1 MNPNSSLS
9 PNAVKTAL
17 DTIFFP
23 EFNKDRLPQFATA
36 ETASVFN
43 PATADRAAVIA
54 EIFEGSGLWE
64 DKGEE
69 EDIKGGTFKSKNPQ
83 TFTVGEMARSLDVP
97 RTFAA
102 DAQFDLVNKG
112 TKDMA
117 MKGRVT
123 RDNKAMAAYRGAF
136 TVTKTNDGKTL
147 SATDHPIKDAA
158 TVNNKLTSA
167 FSESALFD
175 GTVVMTE
182 MKSQDNVIAG
192 CVASVLLVP
201 PKLFKLA
208 CEVTKST
215 LRSGTGNNDMNF
227 YSDLYALEVR
237 QSNFLG
243 AAAGG
248 SDTAWFLLG
257 DNHSVTRWVR
267 EDIWTTVVGWE
278 FQRNNNYIYKGGFR
292 EVVGAMD
299 YVGVV
304 GSDGSI

>member
-17 DTIFFP
+17 DTVFFP
-23 EFNKDRLPQFATA
+23 EFNSEMLPQFATA
-36 ETASVFN
+36 ETATVFMQD
-43 PATADRAAVIA
+43 TADRAAVIA

-64 DKGEE
+64 SKGEE
-69 EDIKGGTFKSKNPQ
+69 EDVKGGTFKSKNPQ
-83 TFTVGEMARSLDVP
+83 TFTVAELARSLDVP

-102 DAQFDLVNKG
+102 DAQFGLVNKG
-112 TKDMA
+112 VKDMA
-117 MKGRVT
+117 NKGRVT
-123 RDNKAMAAYRGAF
+123 RNNGAMSIYRGAF
-136 TVTKTNDGKTL
+136 TTTKTNDGKTL
-147 SATDHPIKDAA
+147 VATDHPIKSGA

-167 FSESALFD
+167 FSESSLFD
-175 GTVVMTE
+175 ATVVMTE

-192 CVASVLLVP
+192 CVGTVLLVP

-227 YSDLYALEVR
+227 YSDLYAMEVR

-243 AAAGG
+243 TAAGG
-248 SDTAWFLLG
+248 SDTAWFVLG
-257 DNHSVTRWVR
+257 QNHSVTRWVR
-267 EDIWTTVVGWE
+267 EDIWTTVVNWE
-278 FQRNNNYIYKGGFR
+278 NQRNNNYIYKGGYR

-299 YVGVV
+299 YIAVV
-304 GSDGSI
+304 GSDGTV